1 MVVPFGARAFDPRS
15 PDARRGGE
23 IITSASTGAAVGL
36 TAQQVLASRAA
47 HGSNVI
53 DEGGRHRVRLALSG
67 FWGAVPWMLEA
78 AVVLQVVIGE
88 YAEAGVVLGLLV
100 FNAGLGFVQASRAQ
114 ATLETLKSRLALTA
128 SVRRDAVWANLP
140 AAELVVGDLVTLSLG
155 AVVPADVEVIDGSV
169 LVDESALT
177 GESVPAEAGAG
188 AGAFSGALIKRGE
201 ARATVTAIGA
211 DTRFGRSAELVRTAH
226 VVSTQ
231 QKAILRVVRAL
242 VIFNG
247 GITVLLTAY
256 AVLIHVT
263 FAQIVPLVLV
273 AVLASIPVALP
284 SMFTLTA
291 SLGAR
296 KVTGAGVLPTRLSA
310 LDEAGGT
317 DVLCVDKT
325 GTLTQNS
332 LAVAECRPANG
343 YTVAQVLEFAALA
356 SSTGGADPVDA
367 AIRQAAKD
375 ETGTPGLT
383 LASFTPFDPTNK
395 MSSATVTTSAGTTVT
410 VVKGAYA
417 VITNQTGDSAAT
429 QAQAKK
435 LEAQGFRVLAVASGP
450 PGKLKLAGLVAL
462 SDPPRDDSAA
472 LIKHLR
478 ELGVRTVMVTGDA
491 AATAE
496 VVAAAVGIEGAVS
509 TQSPLPADADVEQ
522 AGIYAGVLPED
533 KFALVKAFQS
543 HGHIVAMCGD
553 GVNDA
558 PALRQAQMGIAVSTA
573 TDAAKSAAGIVLTT
587 AGLGGVVVAI
597 EEGRSTFQRILT
609 YTMRSIINKV
619 VQVLFLFAGLVM
631 TGHAVITPLL
641 IVLVMVISDFL
652 AMSAATDNVRPSP
665 TPNVWRIGN
674 LTRASLALDACDL
687 AFCVGFLAIGHYTL
701 GLDTAHLQTMAVVI
715 LVFSGQA
722 VFYVSRERR
731 RLWASRPS
739 KWVLL
744 SSVGD
749 IGFIVILASFGLL
762 MAPLPIAVTGLIAAG
777 AIILVLLLDNV
788 KVATFRRLAI
798 A

>member
-1 MVVPFGARAFDPRS
+1 MTG
-15 PDARRGGE
+15 
-23 IITSASTGAAVGL
+23 ASTGAAVGL
-36 TAQQVLASRAA
+36 TAQEVLGSRAA

-53 DEGGRHRVRLALSG
+53 DEGGRHPVRLALSG

-78 AVVLQVVIGE
+78 AVVLQIVIGE
-88 YAEAGVVLGLLV
+88 YAEAGVVLALLI
-100 FNAGLGFVQASRAQ
+100 FNAGLGFVQASRSQ

-128 SVRRDAVWANLP
+128 SVCRDGKWENLP

-155 AVVPADVEVIDGSV
+155 AVVPADVKVVDGSV

-188 AGAFSGALIKRGE
+188 VGVFSGALIKRGE
-201 ARATVTAIGA
+201 ARASVTATGA
-211 DTRFGRSAELVRTAH
+211 DTRFGRGAELVRTAH

-231 QKAILRVVRAL
+231 KKAILRVVRAL

-247 GITVLLTAY
+247 GVTVLLTVY
-256 AVLIHVT
+256 AVLIHLT

-296 KVTGAGVLPTRLSA
+296 KVTGQGVLPTRLSA

-332 LAVAECRPANG
+332 LAVADCQPADG
-343 YTVAQVLEFAALA
+343 YTAAQVLELAAVA
-356 SSTGGADPVDA
+356 SSTSGADPVDA
-367 AIRQAAKD
+367 AIREAAKK
-375 ETGTPGLT
+375 EAVTPGLV
-383 LASFTPFDPTNK
+383 LASFTPFDPAEK
-395 MSSATVTTSAGTTVT
+395 MSSATATTSAGKTVT
-410 VVKGAYA
+410 VVKGAYV
-417 VITNQTGDSAAT
+417 VIAKQTGESAAT

-450 PGKLKLAGLVAL
+450 EGKLKLAGLLAL

-472 LIKHLR
+472 LVNHLG
-478 ELGVRTVMVTGDA
+478 ELGVRIVMVTGDA
-491 AATAE
+491 AATAQ
-496 VVAAAVGIEGAVS
+496 VVATAVGIQGTVS
-509 TQSPLPADADVEQ
+509 TQSPPPADADVDQ
-522 AGIYAGVLPED
+522 AGVYAGVLPED
-533 KFALVKAFQS
+533 KFALVKAFQG

-619 VQVLFLFAGLVM
+619 VQVLFLFAGLIM

-641 IVLVMVISDFL
+641 IVLVMVVSDFL
-652 AMSAATDNVRPSP
+652 AMSASTDNVRPSP

-674 LTRASLALDACDL
+674 LTIASLALDACDL
-687 AFCVGFLAIGHYTL
+687 AFCIGLLAIGHYTL

-722 VFYVSRERR
+722 IFYVSRERR
-731 RLWASRPS
+731 RFWASRPS
-739 KWVLL
+739 KWVLI

-749 IGFIVILASFGLL
+749 VGFITILASFGLL
-762 MAPLPIAVTGLIAAG
+762 MAPLPIATTGLIAAG
-777 AIILVLLLDNV
+777 GIILVLVLDNV
-788 KVATFRRLAI
+788 KVATFHRLAI